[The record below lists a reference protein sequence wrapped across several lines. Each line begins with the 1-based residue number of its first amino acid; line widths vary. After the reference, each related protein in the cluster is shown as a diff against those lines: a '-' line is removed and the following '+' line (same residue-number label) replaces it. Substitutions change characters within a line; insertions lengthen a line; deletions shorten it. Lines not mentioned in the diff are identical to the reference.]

1 MEESLTCTNHIQ
13 EKEAKKK
20 LDSQIEKENLTVEL
34 GIQLLT
40 FISHLLQL

>member
-1 MEESLTCTNHIQ
+1 MEESLTCPNHIQ
-13 EKEAKKK
+13 EAKKK